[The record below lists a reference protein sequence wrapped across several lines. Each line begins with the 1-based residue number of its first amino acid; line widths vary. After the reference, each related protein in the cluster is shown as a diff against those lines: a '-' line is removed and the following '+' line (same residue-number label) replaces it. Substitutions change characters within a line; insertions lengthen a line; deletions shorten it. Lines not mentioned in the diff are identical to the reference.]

1 MAFVNLP
8 DELIYVITEQVK
20 ARDIVSLS
28 CISKRLNY
36 ICKDTK
42 CNDLY
47 EVKTMEEAIKAYN
60 FNKNIK
66 LKIDLHSTDISEFYT
81 LSNFHTLN
89 FCMCKKL
96 KNVYNL
102 GHVHT
107 LNLSSCE
114 GISDVSMLGG
124 VYDLNLSWCHRV
136 TDVSMLGNVHTLNL
150 SWFQCLIK
158 FIHLIYHVVLK

>member
-1 MAFVNLP
+1 MTFVNLP

-36 ICKDTK
+36 ICKDTN
-42 CNDLY
+42 CDDLY
-47 EVKTMEEAIKAYN
+47 EVKTMEEAKKAYN

-66 LKIDLHSTDISEFYT
+66 LKIDLFATDISEVDT
-81 LSNFHTLN
+81 LSNLHTLN

-107 LNLSSCE
+107 LNLSYCE
-114 GISDVSMLGG
+114 GI
-124 VYDLNLSWCHRV
+124 
-136 TDVSMLGNVHTLNL
+136 TDISNLGNVCKLTTIHCKNIKPFNTL
-150 SWFQCLIK
+150 
-158 FIHLIYHVVLK
+158 